1 MITIKFETNLIM
13 YVTVT
18 KYLLQIQDVTE
29 HVTPTQGTD
38 CTPMKTMKEFYINVE
53 FIEYGISIKN
63 VDIFRMEQVFQQ
75 TWETP
80 GIIHS
85 LTVMIRRLQTSLE
98 MRVGNFEYLLLRRKM
113 GPACFVALCI
123 YLIKT

>member
-1 MITIKFETNLIM
+1 MITSIKFETNLRM

-29 HVTPTQGTD
+29 HVAPSQGTD
-38 CTPMKTMKEFYINVE
+38 RTPMKTMKEFYIN
-53 FIEYGISIKN
+53 IESIVYGIPIEN

-80 GIIHS
+80 GIIQS
-85 LTVMIRRLQTSLE
+85 LTGFVIKRLQACLE
-98 MRVGNFEYLLLRRKM
+98 MRVGNFEHLLLR
-113 GPACFVALCI
+113 
-123 YLIKT
+123 